1 MEVALMTS
9 KERTELKRQAM
20 ALEPIIQIGKDGISE
35 ALALTATQAI
45 KNRELIKV
53 SVLDNSGEDTR
64 KVANDLANMIGA
76 EIVQVIGKRFVLY
89 KHNTQ
94 KKKK

>member
-1 MEVALMTS
+1 MTS

-89 KHNTQ
+89 KHNPQ

>member
-9 KERTELKRQAM
+9 KERAELKRQAM

-89 KHNTQ
+89 KHNPQ

>member
-1 MEVALMTS
+1 MTS
-9 KERTELKRQAM
+9 KERAELKRQAM

-89 KHNTQ
+89 KHNPQ

>member
-89 KHNTQ
+89 KHNPQ

>member
-1 MEVALMTS
+1 MTS
-9 KERTELKRQAM
+9 KERAELKRQAM
-20 ALEPIIQIGKDGISE
+20 ALEPIIQVGKDGISE

-89 KHNTQ
+89 KHNPQ

>member
-9 KERTELKRQAM
+9 KERAELKRQAM
-20 ALEPIIQIGKDGISE
+20 ALEPIIQVGKDGISE

-89 KHNTQ
+89 KHNPQ